1 MMPKLDDSTLVDA
14 RADRPAYDRTAVHC
28 GIVHLGLGAFS
39 RAHLA
44 VFADDLLSRG
54 HDGAGIVGVSLRNDD
69 VPRALVPQDGL
80 YTLGVVDGTDDEAMT
95 SYRIIGSVRRALHAP
110 SDPADVRTALAS
122 ADTTMVTVTVTE
134 KGYCID
140 PATGRLD
147 REHPDIGHDLAH
159 PEAPR
164 SVVGHLVLAA
174 RDRHTSG
181 GGDLTVLSLDNL
193 SANGSTLRSVVRELA
208 GAGDGSVVV
217 WIDEHM
223 AFPNSMV
230 DRMVPATD
238 EAFRAAVASVTGL
251 VDAWPVRAEPYSQW
265 VVERAWATPM
275 PPLADVG
282 VEVVDDVGPWEMLK
296 LRVLNALHTAAAHYG
311 LRHGLAT
318 IDRVAA
324 DRGGRALLDRVATE
338 IAEVLVGPPG
348 VDVDQYIA
356 TTLARFANAGL
367 GHRCTQVATD
377 TSQKLP
383 PRLLGTIRERLE
395 RDLPIDALADV
406 LALWAWSTLG
416 LDQRGAPRSVADPLA
431 TTYARLAT
439 ECTTRGTV
447 DAPALARALVSL
459 ESIFGDLADDRRV
472 VAPVATRLA
481 DLLDRPI
488 R

>member
-1 MMPKLDDSTLVDA
+1 MMPRLDASTLADA
-14 RADRPAYDRTAVHC
+14 RAAQPAYDRTAVRC

-44 VFADDLLSRG
+44 VFADDLLGRG
-54 HDGAGIVGVSLRNDD
+54 HDGLGIVGVSLRNDD
-69 VPRALVPQDGL
+69 VPSALVPQDGL
-80 YTLGVVDGTDDEAMT
+80 YSLGVVDGAADGIRS

-110 SDPADVRTALAS
+110 SDPAAVRTALAS
-122 ADTTMVTVTVTE
+122 VDTTMVTVTVTE

-147 REHPDIGHDLAH
+147 REHPDIGHDVAH

-181 GGDLTVLSLDNL
+181 AGDLTVLSLDNL
-193 SANGSTLRSVVRELA
+193 SSNGSTLRSVVRELA
-208 GAGDGSVVV
+208 RAGDGAVLE

-238 EAFRAAVASVTGL
+238 DAFRSATDSAIGL

-265 VVERAWATPM
+265 VVERAWVTPM
-275 PPLADVG
+275 PPLAEVG
-282 VEVVDDVGPWEMLK
+282 VELVDDVEPWEMLK
-296 LRVLNALHTAAAHYG
+296 LRVLNALHTAGALFG
-311 LRHGLAT
+311 LRHGLTT
-318 IDRVAA
+318 IDDVTA

-348 VDVDQYIA
+348 VDVDRYIA
-356 TTLARFANAGL
+356 TTLTRFANAGL
-367 GHRCTQVATD
+367 GHRCAQVAAD

-383 PRLLGTIRERLE
+383 PRLLGTIRERLG
-395 RDLPIDALADV
+395 RGLLIDALAEV

-416 LDQRGAPRSVADPLA
+416 RDHRGSLRSVSDPLA
-431 TTYARLAT
+431 TTYARLVAECSTDGNLDAT
-439 ECTTRGTV
+439 
-447 DAPALARALVSL
+447 ALARALVAI
-459 ESIFGDLADDRRV
+459 EPIFGDLADDARV
-472 VAPVATRLA
+472 VQPVATRLA
-481 DLLDRPI
+481 ELIDRATQ
-488 R
+488 